1 MADGSNDLDEWFTHG
16 DSISAS
22 DCRPSRVH
30 FMVAVPEYSPRSWPG
45 PANGYSRVD
54 QKDIEEANRQTGTAS
69 GSRKA
74 LSLSLELRL
83 MKRHCLAT

>member
-69 GSRKA
+69 ETIVGG
-74 LSLSLELRL
+74 L
-83 MKRHCLAT
+83 